1 MKKVSAAPSGR
12 TRVVRLVT
20 RFSRGNPRARNGA
33 IQIKGAPNVTRESRA
48 PPAQNENPSSAPVR
62 ALPSA
67 SRERKAK
74 KIAPSDKASPQMM
87 ASSEMDRFPSS
98 KSTGEPNATP
108 ITHALPS
115 QFRATDE
122 TGENRQ
128 AVRTRPAPARCAQS

>member
-67 SRERKAK
+67 CRERKAK
-74 KIAPSDKASPQMM
+74 PS
-87 ASSEMDRFPSS
+87 
-98 KSTGEPNATP
+98 
-108 ITHALPS
+108 THALPS
-115 QFRATDE
+115 QLRARDE
-122 TGENRQ
+122 SGEEYK
-128 AVRTRPAPARCAQS
+128 AVRTRPAKANSAMTPAQNPEIRDHFPCPAG